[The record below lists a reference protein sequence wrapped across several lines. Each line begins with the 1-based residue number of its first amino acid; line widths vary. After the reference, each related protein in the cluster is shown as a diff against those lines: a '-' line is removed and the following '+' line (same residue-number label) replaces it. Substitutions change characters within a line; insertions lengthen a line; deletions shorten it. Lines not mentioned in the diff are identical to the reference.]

1 MFGLTRTVAIVLAGL
16 LITAGSAGISS
27 KALPSSAPEEVG
39 LSSERLARMNKAIH
53 EYVDAGRTPGVVTLI
68 ARQARWCT
76 STLMARPTS
85 PPAGRRAATTSSAC
99 TR

>member
-1 MFGLTRTVAIVLAGL
+1 MFGLTRVAIVLAGL

-53 EYVDAGRTPGVVTLI
+53 EYVDAGRTLGVQ
-68 ARQARWCT
+68 R
-76 STLMARPTS
+76 RPRRAGS
-85 PPAGRRAATTSSAC
+85 AGRKTLGAEIR
-99 TR
+99 